1 MKKKEIL
8 FFENIQFSRYK
19 KSRIDEGYE
28 IISITKYLQN
38 FENVSEIDECTEI
51 VDITSLGS
59 INDLQYNA
67 ERLFPFF
74 SSSVIFIA
82 NKKYKE
88 LFSHELRYCFE
99 EFNDIEYTNE
109 ESAVNNQFTVIGS
122 DKDKFSHRKITDLS
136 EEEIIE
142 FCNLFSKQ
150 LYGHEKF
157 KDDFS
162 ELLRNFRIFN
172 KIGEHKI
179 LSLFLMGD
187 SGVGKTEVARAIHKC
202 LGGKKKLAK
211 INFGNYS
218 SDNSLNSLIGS
229 PRGYIGSEEGEIFIR
244 VKNSDVGL
252 ILIDEFEKSN
262 STLFN
267 YFLDVLENGKM
278 VSSLAEEIDLNG
290 FIIIFTSNINKENFV
305 QAISPELRSR
315 FDYKGYFTLLYS
327 KDKLK
332 FVEFRINSIIYKFN
346 KNFPTHLT
354 NEIKEVLA
362 QQIDVDKFSNMRDLN
377 NEIKR
382 KFVDYIAAKATL
394 LRTITD

>member
-1 MKKKEIL
+1 MKKEIL
-8 FFENIQFSRYK
+8 FFDKNQFARYK
-19 KSRIDEGYE
+19 KAKADEGYD
-28 IISITKYLQN
+28 IISLTKYLQN
-38 FENVSEIDECTEI
+38 FEDISEVNEYTQI

-67 ERLFPFF
+67 ERIFLFF
-74 SSSVIFIA
+74 SDETIFIA
-82 NKKYKE
+82 DKKHIE

-99 EFNDIEYTNE
+99 EFNEIGYLEEETSSDSHLVTTENNNE
-109 ESAVNNQFTVIGS
+109 KLV
-122 DKDKFSHRKITDLS
+122 HRKITDLT

-142 FCNLFSKQ
+142 FTNEFSKQ

-157 KDDFS
+157 KDDFT
-162 ELLRNFRIFN
+162 ELVRNFRVFN

-187 SGVGKTEVARAIHKC
+187 SGVGKTEVARALHKC
-202 LGGKKKLAK
+202 LGGKRKLAK

-244 VKNSDVGL
+244 VKDSDTGL

-290 FIIIFTSNINKENFV
+290 FIIIFTSNISKEDFTQV
-305 QAISPELRSR
+305 ISPELRSR

-327 KDKLK
+327 RDKLK
-332 FVEFRINSIIYKFN
+332 FVEFRINSIIHKFN
-346 KNFPTHLT
+346 KNFPTQLAS
-354 NEIKEVLA
+354 EIKEELVN
-362 QQIDVDKFSNMRDLN
+362 QIDVNKFSNMRDLN
-377 NEIKR
+377 KEIKK
-382 KFVDYIAAKATL
+382 KFVDYIVAKATSIKTL
-394 LRTITD
+394 PD